1 MELLGQVSI
10 LNILKL
16 YDFKCWETPG
26 SVFSFTATLIS
37 VCQLLLSVLFNT
49 DFEEWISFKRSTL
62 YLAIQ

>member
-16 YDFKCWETPG
+16 YDFKYWETPG
-26 SVFSFTATLIS
+26 SVFSCTATLIS